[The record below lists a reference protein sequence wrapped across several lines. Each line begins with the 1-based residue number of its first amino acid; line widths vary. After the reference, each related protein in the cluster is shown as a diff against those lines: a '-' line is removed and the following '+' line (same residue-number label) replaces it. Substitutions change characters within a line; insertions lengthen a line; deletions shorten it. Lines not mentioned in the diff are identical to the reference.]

1 MTLREAC
8 RQTASRHAPVE
19 IRWPALGRAFASIE
33 RQWADVPI
41 RTPPSFE
48 LEPIR
53 KRVAATWKRE
63 RSLQALSPID
73 ARRLPHV
80 LFFPEDAPTKWL
92 GGDPDLAQP
101 VLAKLRQRPSALKAA
116 VHTVLRLWP
125 AGVPET
131 QRLIRGL
138 AREVSKSDS
147 LVLAEAK
154 I

>member
-53 KRVAATWKRE
+53 KRVAATWKSFGSN
-63 RSLQALSPID
+63 SLTVNSVGMSELIRPACID
-73 ARRLPHV
+73 AGPH
-80 LFFPEDAPTKWL
+80 
-92 GGDPDLAQP
+92 
-101 VLAKLRQRPSALKAA
+101 
-116 VHTVLRLWP
+116 
-125 AGVPET
+125 
-131 QRLIRGL
+131 I
-138 AREVSKSDS
+138 ARYSP
-147 LVLAEAK
+147 
-154 I
+154 